1 MDRIKLINEI
11 FRKTKFKNYLE
22 IGCSTGGSFLPV
34 KAKNKTAIDP
44 YFKVPLRRKIK
55 WGILVPENYNNK
67 YFEEE
72 SDTFFKNRTEYLDNL
87 GKLDVVLVDGL
98 HTFRA
103 SLSDVLNSL
112 QYLNENGI
120 IIMHDCFPPN
130 AAAALP
136 TVNYPKPEEVEGVEG
151 WTMEW
156 CGDVWKTIVY
166 LREKHNA
173 SLDICV
179 IDTDY
184 GLGIVR
190 PRGNIDNEELVIDEK
205 LFSRINNLTYDEMKK
220 DPLSVLNLKDQQYT
234 ALLVSDIAERT
245 HKQYDK
251 IDAKTI

>member
-11 FRKTKFKNYLE
+11 FKKTNFKNYLE

-55 WGILVPENYNNK
+55 WRILVPENSNNK

-72 SDTFFKNRTEYLDNL
+72 SDTFFHKRKEYLIGL
-87 GKLDVVLVDGL
+87 GKLDIVLVDGL

-112 QYLNENGI
+112 QYLNKNGI

-136 TVNYPKPEEVEGVEG
+136 TGNYPKPEEVEGIEG

-190 PRGNIDNEELVIDEK
+190 PKGNIHTDELVIDEK
-205 LFSRINNLTYDEMKK
+205 LFSRINNLTYDEMIK
-220 DPLSVLNLKDQQYT
+220 DPVSIMNLKDQQYSAT
-234 ALLVSDIAERT
+234 LVNEISGSTTRI
-245 HKQYDK
+245 K
-251 IDAKTI
+251 